1 MLIETLTAAAPRRT
15 DQSAL
20 LLVAPCDDPTDDAV
34 LLMREAA
41 RLAEE
46 AGLQVDLRPWSLREG
61 GRRFLMLTVRADRAP
76 LEA

>member
-46 AGLQVDLRPWSLREG
+46 AGLEVELRPWSLREG

>member
-46 AGLQVDLRPWSLREG
+46 AGLEVDLRPWSLREG